1 MTRFSHGLICGLA
14 LTALGG
20 CGAPSTPASTPS
32 AKAAAV
38 PERLGR
44 IVERYWDERL
54 APQNGISPQYLAD
67 SLSIE
72 RRYLGEVLSIPRDG
86 LDANSRRTYDIFV
99 RQRQLAIEGFTF
111 PSELLPLNPFD
122 GKVAR
127 LAAFAADTGQ
137 RPLTRLA
144 DYDDWLR
151 RIDEYVGWA
160 QQSIVNMRD
169 GVRRGYTL
177 PRALVERMLPVLERL
192 ATDESANVYYTPLR
206 SMPESIK
213 EPERSRLTKELSAA
227 VSEKLL
233 PANRALH
240 DFLQHEYLPRARA
253 SLALSDMPLGS
264 PWYGY
269 LIKRAT
275 GAALSPD
282 EIHRTAIAEVE
293 RIGARTPP
301 PREAQ
306 GTAPA
311 QPTPPAQSVS
321 SAQSVPSA
329 QAVPVAPN
337 ALLSA
342 YRDLEARVL
351 AALPNLFAQAPQ
363 ADLDILGSEWL
374 PKPAM
379 PLSYQRAGTAGMPA
393 AVLHVATSGGA
404 PRAMST
410 AGFLQQAW
418 PGHHYQYSLQI
429 ARADLPRF
437 RRFGDEPA
445 FVDGWGMYAAS
456 LGDELGV
463 YGDEA
468 AKSDAAAVEMRCA
481 VGAVIDT
488 GIQAKGW
495 TRAKALDYLHAHLG
509 IDELDAQALI
519 DWYVANPADALAC
532 MIGELKIRSL
542 RTRAQQLL
550 AGRFDVR
557 DFHTEILQDGAM
569 PLDILE
575 AKVKT
580 WTDAPR

>member
-1 MTRFSHGLICGLA
+1 MTRFSHTLICALA
-14 LTALGG
+14 LTALAG
-20 CGAPSTPASTPS
+20 CGAPSTPAVTPP
-32 AKAAAV
+32 AKTAAV

-54 APQNGISPQYLAD
+54 APQEGISPQYLAD

-72 RRYLGEVLSIPRDG
+72 RRYLAEVLSIPREG

-99 RQRQLAIEGFTF
+99 RQRQLAIEGFTY

-127 LAAFAADTGQ
+127 LAGFAADTGQ
-137 RPLTRLA
+137 RPLTEPA
-144 DYDDWLR
+144 DYENWLR
-151 RIDEYVGWA
+151 RIDEYVAWT
-160 QQSIVNMRD
+160 QQAILNMRD
-169 GVRRGYTL
+169 GVRRGYTS

-192 ATDESANVYYTPLR
+192 ATDESANVYNTPLR
-206 SMPESIK
+206 AMPESIK
-213 EPERSRLTKELSAA
+213 EPERSRLTKELSTA
-227 VSEKLL
+227 VSTKLL

-240 DFLQHEYLPRARA
+240 EFLLREYLPRART
-253 SLALSDMPLGS
+253 SLALSDMPLGL

-275 GAALSPD
+275 GAALSPE
-282 EIHRTAIAEVE
+282 EIHRTASAEVE
-293 RIGARTPP
+293 RMGAHIQP
-301 PREAQ
+301 PRDAPL
-306 GTAPA
+306 APSAPPA
-311 QPTPPAQSVS
+311 QP
-321 SAQSVPSA
+321 PSL
-329 QAVPVAPN
+329 VAD
-337 ALLSA
+337 ALLGA
-342 YRDLEARVL
+342 YRDLEVRVL
-351 AALPNLFAQAPQ
+351 AALPNLFTQAAQ
-363 ADLDILGSEWL
+363 ADLDILGAEWL
-374 PKPAM
+374 PTPAT
-379 PLSYQRAGTAGMPA
+379 PLSYERAGTTGAPP
-393 AVLHVATSGGA
+393 AVLHVATGGA
-404 PRAMST
+404 PRSVSI

-418 PGHHYQYSLQI
+418 PGHHYQYSIQI
-429 ARADLPRF
+429 ARTDLPRF
-437 RRFGDEPA
+437 RRFGEEPA

-463 YGDEA
+463 YADEA
-468 AKSDAAAVEMRCA
+468 AKADAQATEMRCA

-495 TRAKALDYLHAHLG
+495 GRAKALEYLHAHLG

-532 MIGELKIRSL
+532 MIGELRIRAM

-557 DFHTEILQDGAM
+557 EFHTEILQDGAM

>member
-1 MTRFSHGLICGLA
+1 MTRFLHVLICGLA
-14 LTALGG
+14 LAALGG
-20 CGAPSTPASTPS
+20 CGAPSTPAVTPP

-72 RRYLGEVLSIPRDG
+72 RRYLAEILGIPRDG
-86 LDANSRRTYDIFV
+86 LDVNSRRTYDIFV

-111 PSELLPLNPFD
+111 PSELLPLSPFD

-144 DYDDWLR
+144 DYEDWLR
-151 RIDEYVGWA
+151 RIDDYVGWA

-169 GVRRGYTL
+169 GVRRGYTS

-269 LIKRAT
+269 LIKRAS

-282 EIHRTAIAEVE
+282 EIHRSAIAEVE
-293 RIGARTPP
+293 RIGARTSP
-301 PREAQ
+301 PRDAQ
-306 GTAPA
+306 AAAPA
-311 QPTPPAQSVS
+311 QPAPATPP
-321 SAQSVPSA
+321 A
-329 QAVPVAPN
+329 QAVPVATD

-342 YRDLEARVL
+342 YQDLEVRVL

-363 ADLDILGSEWL
+363 ADLDILGSQWL
-374 PKPAM
+374 PEPAT

-393 AVLHVATSGGA
+393 PALHVATSGGA
-404 PRAMST
+404 PRVVST

-418 PGHHYQYSLQI
+418 PGHHYQYSVQI
-429 ARADLPRF
+429 ARVDLPRF

-463 YGDEA
+463 YADEA

-495 TRAKALDYLHAHLG
+495 SRAKALEYLHAHLG